1 MKVAVGA
8 AVAHYTAAILWGNGR
23 LSCKSLYPAA
33 SFVRGIG
40 RIKPTERAR
49 KRILSDSELQSVW
62 NTAEE
67 R

>member
-8 AVAHYTAAILWGNGR
+8 VVAHYTAAILWGNGR

-33 SFVRGIG
+33 SFVRGMG

-49 KRILSDSELQSVW
+49 KRRSRASTIARSSSP
-62 NTAEE
+62 
-67 R
+67 

>member
-1 MKVAVGA
+1 MNNARVSEKA
-8 AVAHYTAAILWGNGR
+8 AFCNGR

-33 SFVRGIG
+33 SFVRGMG

-49 KRILSDSELQSVW
+49 KRILSDSEPQSVW
-62 NTAEE
+62 KTAEE